1 MSKSWCEKWLK
12 NGWIVVNWVVWKQFY
27 KTKSRQMSLTCFGI
41 ENVWPKI
48 GKTNIWQSKKQNLLG
63 VGSDRT
69 LSFGEYIGSI
79 YRKDAK
85 KFTVLVRLS
94 NPMCIN
100 SFDGKSFDRS
110 MHWMTVWLLP
120 FNLDVP

>member
-12 NGWIVVNWVVWKQFY
+12 NGWIVVNWVVWKQSY

-41 ENVWPKI
+41 ESVWPKI
-48 GKTNIWQSKKQNLLG
+48 GKTNIWESKNQNLLG
-63 VGSDRT
+63 VESDRT

-79 YRKDAK
+79 CRKNRK
-85 KFTVLVRLS
+85 KFSVLVRLS
-94 NPMCIN
+94 NPICTN
-100 SFDGKSFDRS
+100 SFDGS